1 MGALGENSNNG
12 LESRVFSIVEENP
25 PIPGCTISGSVLSGL
40 QVFSLASGTDI
51 SAESYPVD
59 ALQLN
64 LAGLTRLVADTA
76 TNLSSINLSAGQF
89 IVKPAHTNIGIN
101 AEEDS
106 VYIEVDLGKEPNM
119 NEAIKPGEVFELAQV
134 VPYQDGKIVNM
145 DIAKNDAMKFV
156 VMAFDE
162 GCALSEHAAPGDAIV
177 FALEGKGVIGYEGE
191 EYPIEAGQNFRFAK
205 GGLHSVKANGKFKMA
220 LLLTLK

>member
-1 MGALGENSNNG
+1 
-12 LESRVFSIVEENP
+12 
-25 PIPGCTISGSVLSGL
+25 
-40 QVFSLASGTDI
+40 
-51 SAESYPVD
+51 
-59 ALQLN
+59 
-64 LAGLTRLVADTA
+64 
-76 TNLSSINLSAGQF
+76 
-89 IVKPAHTNIGIN
+89 
-101 AEEDS
+101 
-106 VYIEVDLGKEPNM
+106 M